1 MGSLQLPFS
10 RVGDRRFAIVDAKRV
25 AAGRRTYAAGAIWEN
40 RKRVPM
46 GLRKRLC
53 WSVPGAGEGGGTIG
67 RERQLKGKRVFAV
80 VGAVMKQNRPE

>member
-10 RVGDRRFAIVDAKRV
+10 RVEDRRFAIVDAKRV

-53 WSVPGAGEGGGTIG
+53 WSVLGAEEGGRGPDDWQRGTT
-67 RERQLKGKRVFAV
+67 ERKTSVCCRGSSGETK
-80 VGAVMKQNRPE
+80 